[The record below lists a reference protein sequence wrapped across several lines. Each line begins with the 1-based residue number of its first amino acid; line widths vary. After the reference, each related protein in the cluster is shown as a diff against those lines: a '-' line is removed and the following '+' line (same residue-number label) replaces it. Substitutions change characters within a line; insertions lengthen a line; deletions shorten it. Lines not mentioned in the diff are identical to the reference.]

1 MADDDGQIQ
10 AESSGEIHAGSNEH
24 ERARTELDMVVDFLV
39 NLTQTDRET
48 ILTSALMLLMERH
61 KIDFRN
67 KLVFGVYVA
76 DIDDVLVKEED
87 GERTYITEIF
97 GKTFVLKDVEIEFRR
112 FQDAIRLARVFMD
125 TSGRIAIVYK
135 DGNSYRVLAEA
146 YDLLKDTALTARIEK
161 IYRTIPSH

>member
-1 MADDDGQIQ
+1 MTDDGEVQVDDNMGVQ
-10 AESSGEIHAGSNEH
+10 VDSSRQEQRQS
-24 ERARTELDMVVDFLV
+24 ELDRVIEFLV
-39 NLTQTDRET
+39 QLTQTDRET
-48 ILTSALMLLMERH
+48 IMTSAILALMEKHR
-61 KIDFRN
+61 IDFEN
-67 KLVFGVYVA
+67 KLIFGVYIA
-76 DIDDVLVKEED
+76 DVEDVLVKEED

-112 FQDAIRLARVFMD
+112 LQDAIRLARVFMD

-135 DGNSYRVLAEA
+135 DSNSYRVLAEA